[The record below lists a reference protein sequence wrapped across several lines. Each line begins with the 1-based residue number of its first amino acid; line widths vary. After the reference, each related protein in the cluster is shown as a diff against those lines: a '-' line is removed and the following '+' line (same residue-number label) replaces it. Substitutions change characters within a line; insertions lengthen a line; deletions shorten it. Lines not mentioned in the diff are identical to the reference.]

1 MHIQAENS
9 DCTTASTA
17 GLGGWKRG
25 AEAGLRAGL
34 FHSFRDYSDLGF
46 MFKNK
51 PKKRLK
57 IYQDRRHSHSP

>member
-34 FHSFRDYSDLGF
+34 FHSFRDYSGF